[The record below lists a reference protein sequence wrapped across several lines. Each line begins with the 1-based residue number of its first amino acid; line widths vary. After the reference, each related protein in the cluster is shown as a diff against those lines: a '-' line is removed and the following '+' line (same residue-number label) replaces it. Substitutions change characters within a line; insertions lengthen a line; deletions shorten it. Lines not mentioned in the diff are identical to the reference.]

1 MMIGELAALGA
12 ALCWT
17 MSAVLYKEALSM
29 TKPFPANVVRCV
41 CTTMVLVACLAFIG
55 KFGILIDLPLYAAV
69 LAGVSG
75 IVGLGLGD
83 TLYMVSLKL
92 IGVAKAVPITC
103 TYPLFNLL
111 FAIFLQRETVTA
123 QVVIGTLVIVF
134 GVWLLSREKGK
145 GTGEP
150 QEKTLVRGV
159 IYALATAVVW
169 AVSIAMINVAVNLPE
184 TGGLDHALAVNT
196 IRVAAVA
203 VFLLASVPVTDRELS
218 FLKMQRKTLAAL
230 VFGGIAA
237 LALGWF
243 LLTYSFLYTSESQ
256 AVPMSSTTPLF
267 ATLSGIAFLHERVTA
282 KNVAGSILVVFGIFL
297 IFTF

>member
-1 MMIGELAALGA
+1 MIGELAALGA

-17 MSAVLYKEALSM
+17 VSAVLYKEALLR
-29 TKPFPANVVRCV
+29 TKPIPANIARCV
-41 CTTMVLVACLAFIG
+41 YTSVVLVVCLTVMG
-55 KFGILIDLPLYAAV
+55 KFEVLMDLPVSAAV

-83 TLYMVSLKL
+83 TLYMVSLRL
-92 IGVAKAVPITC
+92 IGVARAVPITC

-111 FAIFLQRETVTA
+111 LAVFLQGESVTL
-123 QVVIGTLVIVF
+123 QVVLGTLMIVF
-134 GVWLLSREKGK
+134 GVWLLSREEGK
-145 GTGEP
+145 GAGQS

-159 IYALATAVVW
+159 ICALATAVVW

-184 TGGLDHALAVNT
+184 TSGLDHALAVNT
-196 IRVAAVA
+196 VRVAAVA
-203 VFLLASVPVTDRELS
+203 VFLLTSAPVTDREFS
-218 FLKMQRKTLAAL
+218 FLRVQRKTLVTL

-256 AVPMSSTTPLF
+256 AVPISSTTPLF
-267 ATLSGIAFLHERVTA
+267 ATVSGMIFLHERVTA

-297 IFTF
+297 IFIF

>member
-1 MMIGELAALGA
+1 MIGELAALGA

-17 MSAVLYKEALSM
+17 VSAVLYKEALLR
-29 TKPFPANVVRCV
+29 TKPIPANIARCV
-41 CTTMVLVACLAFIG
+41 YTSVVLVVCLTVMG
-55 KFGILIDLPLYAAV
+55 KFEVLMDLPVSAAV

-83 TLYMVSLKL
+83 TLYMVSLRL
-92 IGVAKAVPITC
+92 IGVARAVPITC

-111 FAIFLQRETVTA
+111 LAVFLQGESVTL
-123 QVVIGTLVIVF
+123 QVVLGTLVIVF
-134 GVWLLSREKGK
+134 GVWLLSREERKGARRL
-145 GTGEP
+145 

-184 TGGLDHALAVNT
+184 TSGLDHALAVNT
-196 IRVAAVA
+196 VRVAAVA
-203 VFLLASVPVTDRELS
+203 VFLLTSAPVTDREFS
-218 FLKMQRKTLAAL
+218 FLRVQRKTLVTL

-256 AVPMSSTTPLF
+256 AVPISSTTPLF
-267 ATLSGIAFLHERVTA
+267 ATVSGMIFLHERVTA

-297 IFTF
+297 IFIF